1 MQAFFRV
8 LFVICL
14 TVMLT
19 TSTAWAQHALKL
31 GAGVHFDEQTPG
43 IGLAYDISASEGLV
57 AFSPFIDFFSKS
69 ENRVFGG
76 GLNLVVKR
84 PTGEKGIIY
93 FGGGGGV
100 GSVSSTR
107 EFDVDI
113 GETTDRSLETVE
125 ASRTQAM
132 VTVLAGLEFAT
143 TERASVFLQGKW
155 IGMYSG
161 DPEVITLSSGQEV
174 APELDVKSF
183 AFQIGLSLNIGQSE
197 YKDY

>member
-1 MQAFFRV
+1 MQALIRG
-8 LFVICL
+8 LIVICL
-14 TVMLT
+14 TAMLA

-31 GAGVHFDEQTPG
+31 GAGIHFDEQTPG

-57 AFSPFIDFFSKS
+57 AFSPFVDFFSKS
-69 ENRVFGG
+69 ESRVFGG

-84 PTGEKGIIY
+84 PTGENGIIY
-93 FGGGGGV
+93 FGGGGGI
-100 GSVSSTR
+100 GSVTSKR

-132 VTVLAGLEFAT
+132 VTLLAGLEFAT

-161 DPEVITLSSGQEV
+161 DPDVIRLSSGQEV
-174 APELDVKSF
+174 APELDIKSF

-197 YKDY
+197 YEDY

>member
-1 MQAFFRV
+1 MHAFVRV
-8 LFVICL
+8 LFAVCFGA
-14 TVMLT
+14 MLT
-19 TSTAWAQHALKL
+19 TTTVWAQHALKL

-57 AFSPFIDFFSKS
+57 AFSPFVDFFSKS
-69 ENRVFGG
+69 ESRVFGG
-76 GLNLVVKR
+76 GLNLIVKR
-84 PTGEKGIIY
+84 PTGEQGIIY
-93 FGGGGGV
+93 FGGGGGI
-100 GSVSSTR
+100 GSVTSKR

-113 GETTDRSLETVE
+113 GETTDQSLETVE

-132 VTVLAGLEFAT
+132 VTVLVGLEFTT

-161 DPEVITLSSGQEV
+161 DPESIRLSSGQEV

-197 YKDY
+197 FEDY